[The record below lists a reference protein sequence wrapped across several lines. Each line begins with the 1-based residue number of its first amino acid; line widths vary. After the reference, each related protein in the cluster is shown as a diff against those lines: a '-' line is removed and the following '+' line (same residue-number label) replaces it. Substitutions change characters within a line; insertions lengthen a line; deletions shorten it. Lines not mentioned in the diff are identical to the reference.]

1 MSGRARIFPFSHPS
15 AQHLVTEP
23 GAVLGLGA
31 LNESQGVSVLGGHF
45 LVGHFSAALRCR
57 ISGHLAQEL
66 EFKVSTKE
74 ET

>member
-1 MSGRARIFPFSHPS
+1 M
-15 AQHLVTEP
+15 
-23 GAVLGLGA
+23 LGLGA